1 MEFLEHIE
9 IALSQETRGMGLVVY
24 LCLAS
29 ADLPAGVVV
38 ADASFLLLQWQHP
51 WAAACLGKKHSDDSH
66 YSEEPRRL
74 ALERELELKL
84 GELASAMLVVFLLS
98 GRA

>member
-1 MEFLEHIE
+1 MWSERSITACTGNMLDICTYIFLHNSI
-9 IALSQETRGMGLVVY
+9 
-24 LCLAS
+24 S
-29 ADLPAGVVV
+29 AD
-38 ADASFLLLQWQHP
+38 SYS
-51 WAAACLGKKHSDDSH
+51 KKHSDDSH

-74 ALERELELKL
+74 ALERELELEL